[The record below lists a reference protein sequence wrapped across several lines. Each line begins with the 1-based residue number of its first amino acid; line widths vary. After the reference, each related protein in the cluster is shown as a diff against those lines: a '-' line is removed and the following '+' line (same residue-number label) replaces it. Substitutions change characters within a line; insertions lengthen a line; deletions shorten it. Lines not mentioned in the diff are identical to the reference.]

1 MEIFRADLHIHSL
14 LSPCGDLEMSPANI
28 VAQAM
33 AQNLHIIAITD
44 HNSLRQAPLVKK
56 LAAKQGIFT
65 LCGAEVTT
73 REEVHCLAL
82 FGNTQ
87 AQEIFQNYLDEHLPD
102 IKNDPQYFGHQVVV
116 DEQEMIVL
124 EEEKLL
130 ISAINQTI
138 DQVERKVH
146 ELNGLFIPAHID
158 RKKFSLVSQ
167 LGFVPPGLNADA
179 YEISGH
185 TTIKEILRMFPYLKN
200 NVFIR
205 SSDAHLPSQIGASVT
220 LLQIQTP
227 SFEEIKMAF
236 AATEGRRVVYS
247 DMDA

>member
-1 MEIFRADLHIHSL
+1 MHSL

-28 VAQAM
+28 VDQAV
-33 AQNLHIIAITD
+33 ARNLQIIAVTD
-44 HNSLRQAPLVKK
+44 HNSTRQAPLVKK
-56 LAAKQGIFT
+56 LAGNKGILT

-82 FGNTQ
+82 FGDMLYVE
-87 AQEIFQNYLDEHLPD
+87 AFQQYLDQHLPD
-102 IKNDPQYFGHQVVV
+102 IKNDPKYFGHQIVV

-130 ISAINQTI
+130 ISAISQTI

-167 LGFVPPGLNADA
+167 LGFVPPGLIADA
-179 YEISGH
+179 YEISTH
-185 TTIKEILRMFPYLKN
+185 TTRKDIIKMFPYLKSN
-200 NVFIR
+200 TFIR
-205 SSDAHLPSQIGASVT
+205 SSDAHHPSQIGSSVT
-220 LLQIQTP
+220 LIQMGSL
-227 SFEEIKMAF
+227 SFDELRMAL
-236 AATEGRRVVYS
+236 AGNEGRRVVYAEN
-247 DMDA
+247 DL